1 MWHVYLKLGILSAL
15 ASSLWNTINDCDES
29 FNYLEPL
36 YFISSNESA
45 FQTWEYSP
53 EYALRSYLYLW
64 TFGWPACLLKVFGLP
79 AWFKFLCIRLQL
91 SLLYAF
97 ASCLLA
103 HFCSKRLF
111 PNEPAERASFGI
123 IFCVLGLAS
132 PGAFIS
138 MSSAVPS
145 AYGASMTSLM
155 LAFWI
160 NGDLFFAVGT
170 VAFSALLLWPF
181 TACLGIPL
189 AIFFLVKDP
198 KRFFAYTIFWAAI
211 IIPPIVVVDSYYYG
225 KFVFPTWNIISYNAL
240 SAIGGR
246 SLSQL
251 YGTEPLMYY
260 VKNYLLNY
268 NIAFVVAVV
277 ILPMFITICLLQSV
291 FRTLST
297 PVKNL
302 IDVALMAFSPFLL
315 WNVVF
320 FLQSHKEERFLFP
333 CFPCLSIMSALVF
346 CPLLRIP
353 RQKTSFKAFPPILL
367 IVAFVVTFILI
378 SLSRIL
384 AITSGY
390 SAPMFLVTH
399 LPPPQTPATLC
410 IGRDWHY
417 FPSQFL
423 LPDGNE
429 KWNVAFLKSAFKGQL
444 PGKFAEGVGIISATR
459 TAINKFN
466 DMNREESDRFI
477 DLEQCN
483 FILDRISPP
492 GKNEVQY
499 SADIKKWKVLLER
512 QILDRP
518 ADKTN
523 YGDDGLRKLLS
534 TLKRAFYI
542 PFLFTKD
549 NKWITMHILKKI

>member
-97 ASCLLA
+97 
-103 HFCSKRLF
+103 RLF

-160 NGDLFFAVGT
+160 NGDLFIAVGI

-268 NIAFVVAVV
+268 NIAFVV
-277 ILPMFITICLLQSV
+277 
-291 FRTLST
+291 
-297 PVKNL
+297 NL

-492 GKNEVQY
+492 GKNE
-499 SADIKKWKVLLER
+499 R

-549 NKWITMHILKKI
+549 NKWITIGIYNLGK